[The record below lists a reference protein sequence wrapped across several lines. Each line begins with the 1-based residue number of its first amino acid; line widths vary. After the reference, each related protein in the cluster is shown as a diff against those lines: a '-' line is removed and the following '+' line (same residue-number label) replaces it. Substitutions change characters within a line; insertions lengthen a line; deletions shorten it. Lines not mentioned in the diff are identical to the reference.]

1 MASVKHGSDGA
12 SWRVGCCKG
21 GILLLLTFASIS
33 HFGYLMEVLE
43 WQVSL
48 FQNRTHKR
56 KQDRRIARIR
66 TVNIASSY
74 AGHMSS

>member
-1 MASVKHGSDGA
+1 MALMALLGA
-12 SWRVGCCKG
+12 LAVAYR